1 MGLRL
6 YRLLVRLTPRGF
18 RDEYGEEMCRVAE
31 ERWLEENARGGRGA
45 SALFWFRQSLALV
58 GATARLRRHQY
69 DSTGGMTMDGFVR
82 DLRHA
87 VRGLARRPGFTT
99 VTVLTLGLG
108 IGASTAIFSAVNAV
122 LLRPLPY
129 TDAERV
135 AVVFQTDVATGERG
149 NGVSAANV
157 RDFRDA
163 ATLFDEVAV
172 AEPWS
177 LDLRVDGRAESLRT
191 WAVSRGFFGAVGAE
205 AVLGRTFTESDYD
218 DGASAIV
225 MMGHGAWV
233 DRFGADPSVVGRG
246 LALEGETRTVVGVLS
261 EDFRFPDAR
270 EMWIPRPTQPWDEQG
285 RPADF
290 MTGVARIA
298 SGVSLAQAQ
307 AEADRVAS
315 SLRESYPRLNA
326 NLGLTLVPLRDHLLG
341 DVRPALTVIV
351 GAAAFLLLIACANV
365 AGLILARGSQRERDY
380 ALRGALGAGHA
391 RLIGHV
397 AAESVVLAAAGCV
410 VGIILTYGGVS
421 AIRALG
427 PDHLPRIDALR
438 VDGTVLAFAIAVTA
452 VAAVLSGLAPSL
464 RLSRPDLRSALG
476 DGSRGGTGGGTSG
489 RAQTRARS
497 RLVVSQVAAAV
508 VLLVGAGLL
517 IRSFGALLDQELG
530 FDPTGRLALQV
541 FAYDY
546 GPGELQGFL
555 DDAVVRLEALPGVT
569 GVALTSDLPG
579 ATDGAI
585 AKIDIVV
592 PFTIADRAAP
602 PPGQEPQAAVSQVST
617 EYFDVLGMDIVAGR
631 GFEATDNPDGTQVI
645 IVNEALARR
654 HFGGADP
661 VGEGLVV
668 RFGDRSGPREI
679 VGVVGDTRPLGHAS
693 EPRPEVYFPLSQ
705 VETGSLTFVVR
716 ATVDAAALTL
726 PAMDAIWEANPSQS
740 IWGVA
745 PVEELVADWLKERR
759 FSLFLI
765 TTFSVIALALSA
777 IGLYGLVSFS
787 VDRRL
792 GELGIRRA
800 LGGQATDLVS
810 MILGEGAKLA
820 LTGLAIGLAAAL
832 GLTRF
837 IQGMLFGV
845 SPTDPLTFGLLGGLV
860 LTIAAAATLLPALRA
875 MRVDPV
881 EALRTE

>member
-1 MGLRL
+1 
-6 YRLLVRLTPRGF
+6 
-18 RDEYGEEMCRVAE
+18 
-31 ERWLEENARGGRGA
+31 
-45 SALFWFRQSLALV
+45 
-58 GATARLRRHQY
+58 
-69 DSTGGMTMDGFVR
+69 MTMDGFVR

-108 IGASTAIFSAVNAV
+108 IGASTTIFSAVHAV

-129 TDAERV
+129 TGAERV
-135 AVVFQTDVATGERG
+135 AVVFQTDVRTGERG
-149 NGVSAANV
+149 NGVSAANI

-177 LDLRVDGRAESLRT
+177 VDLRVNGRAESLRT
-191 WAVSRGFFGAVGAE
+191 WSVGRGFFDAVGAE
-205 AVLGRTFTESDYD
+205 VVLGRTFTESDYD
-218 DGASAIV
+218 DGANAIV
-225 MMGHGAWV
+225 VMGHGAWV
-233 DRFGADPSVVGRG
+233 DRFGSDPSVIGRP
-246 LALEGETRTVVGVLS
+246 LAFEGESRTVVGVLS
-261 EDFRFPDAR
+261 EDFRFPDAA
-270 EMWIPRPTQPWDEQG
+270 EMWIPRPTQPRDEQG

-290 MTGVARIA
+290 MTGVARVA
-298 SGVSLAQAQ
+298 SGVSFAQAQ

-341 DVRPALTVIV
+341 DARPALTVIV

-365 AGLILARGSQRERDY
+365 AGLILARGFQRERDY
-380 ALRGALGAGHA
+380 ALRGALGAGHT

-397 AAESVVLAAAGCV
+397 AAESIVLAAAGCV
-410 VGIILTYGGVS
+410 VGIILTHGGVS

-438 VDGTVLAFAIAVTA
+438 VDGAVLAFAILVAA

-476 DGSRGGTGGGTSG
+476 DGSRGGTGGQ
-489 RAQTRARS
+489 AQTRTRA

-517 IRSFGALLDQELG
+517 IRSFGVLLDQELG

-546 GPGELQGFL
+546 GPGERQGFL

-569 GVALTSDLPG
+569 GVALTSNLPG

-585 AKIDIVV
+585 ERIDVTV

-602 PPGQEPQAAVSQVST
+602 PPGQEPQTAVSQVSP
-617 EYFDVLGMDIVAGR
+617 EYFEVLGMDIVAGR
-631 GFEATDNPDGTQVI
+631 GFEATDNADGTQVI
-645 IVNEALARR
+645 VVNEALARR
-654 HFGGADP
+654 HFGDADP

-668 RFGDRSGPREI
+668 RFGSLRDASEEDDRATRSGPREI

-693 EPRPEVYFPLSQ
+693 EPRPEVYFPISQ
-705 VETGSLTFVVR
+705 VETGSVTFVVR
-716 ATVDAAALTL
+716 ATVHAAALTL
-726 PAMDAIWEANPSQS
+726 PAMEAIWEANPSQS
-740 IWGVA
+740 IWGAA

-759 FSLFLI
+759 FSLLLI
-765 TTFSVIALALSA
+765 TTFSVIALTLSA

-787 VDRRL
+787 VERRL

-800 LGGQATDLVS
+800 LGGQARDLVS

-820 LTGLAIGLAAAL
+820 LTGVVIGLAAAF

-845 SPTDPLTFGLLGGLV
+845 SPTDPLTFVLLAGLV

-881 EALRTE
+881 EALRAE

>member
-1 MGLRL
+1 
-6 YRLLVRLTPRGF
+6 
-18 RDEYGEEMCRVAE
+18 
-31 ERWLEENARGGRGA
+31 
-45 SALFWFRQSLALV
+45 
-58 GATARLRRHQY
+58 
-69 DSTGGMTMDGFVR
+69 
-82 DLRHA
+82 
-87 VRGLARRPGFTT
+87 
-99 VTVLTLGLG
+99 
-108 IGASTAIFSAVNAV
+108 
-122 LLRPLPY
+122 
-129 TDAERV
+129 
-135 AVVFQTDVATGERG
+135 
-149 NGVSAANV
+149 
-157 RDFRDA
+157 
-163 ATLFDEVAV
+163 
-172 AEPWS
+172 
-177 LDLRVDGRAESLRT
+177 
-191 WAVSRGFFGAVGAE
+191 
-205 AVLGRTFTESDYD
+205 
-218 DGASAIV
+218 
-225 MMGHGAWV
+225 
-233 DRFGADPSVVGRG
+233 
-246 LALEGETRTVVGVLS
+246 
-261 EDFRFPDAR
+261 
-270 EMWIPRPTQPWDEQG
+270 
-285 RPADF
+285 
-290 MTGVARIA
+290 
-298 SGVSLAQAQ
+298 
-307 AEADRVAS
+307 
-315 SLRESYPRLNA
+315 
-326 NLGLTLVPLRDHLLG
+326 
-341 DVRPALTVIV
+341 
-351 GAAAFLLLIACANV
+351 
-365 AGLILARGSQRERDY
+365 
-380 ALRGALGAGHA
+380 
-391 RLIGHV
+391 
-397 AAESVVLAAAGCV
+397 
-410 VGIILTYGGVS
+410 VS

-489 RAQTRARS
+489 RAHTRARS

-517 IRSFGALLDQELG
+517 IRSFGVLLDQELG

-546 GPGELQGFL
+546 EPGELQGFL

-579 ATDGAI
+579 ATDGTI

-602 PPGQEPQAAVSQVST
+602 PPGQEPQASVSQVSAG
-617 EYFDVLGMDIVAGR
+617 YFDVLGMDIVAGR
-631 GFEATDNPDGTQVI
+631 GFEATDNADGTQVI

-654 HFGGADP
+654 HFGDADP

-668 RFGDRSGPREI
+668 RFGSRSGPREI

-693 EPRPEVYFPLSQ
+693 EPRPEVYFPTSQ
-705 VETGSLTFVVR
+705 VETGSVTFVVR
-716 ATVDAAALTL
+716 TTVDAAALTL
-726 PAMDAIWEANPSQS
+726 PAMEAIWEANPSQS
-740 IWGVA
+740 IWGAA

-800 LGGQATDLVS
+800 LGGQARDLVS

-820 LTGLAIGLAAAL
+820 LTGLAIGLALAL

-845 SPTDPLTFGLLGGLV
+845 SPTDPLTFVLLAGLV
-860 LTIAAAATLLPALRA
+860 LSIAAAATLIPALRA

>member
-1 MGLRL
+1 MGRRL
-6 YRLLVRLTPRGF
+6 YRLLVRFTPRGF

-31 ERWLEENARGGRGA
+31 ERWLEENARGGPGA
-45 SALFWFRQSLALV
+45 SALFWLRQSLALV

-69 DSTGGMTMDGFVR
+69 DSTGGMTMDGFAR

-108 IGASTAIFSAVNAV
+108 IGASTAIFSAVHAV

-129 TDAERV
+129 TGSERV

-149 NGVSAANV
+149 NGVSAANI

-191 WAVSRGFFGAVGAE
+191 WAVSRGFFDAVGAE

-218 DGASAIV
+218 DGSSAIV

-233 DRFGADPSVVGRG
+233 DRFGADPSVVGRA
-246 LALEGETRTVVGVLS
+246 LELEGEARTVVGVLS
-261 EDFRFPDAR
+261 EDFRFPDAA

-365 AGLILARGSQRERDY
+365 AGLILARGTQRERDY

-397 AAESVVLAAAGCV
+397 AAESIVLAAAGCV

-421 AIRALG
+421 AIHALG

-438 VDGTVLAFAIAVTA
+438 VDGTVLAFAIVVTA

-476 DGSRGGTGGGTSG
+476 DGSRGGTSG
-489 RAQTRARS
+489 RAHTRARS

-654 HFGGADP
+654 HFGDADP

-705 VETGSLTFVVR
+705 VGTGSVTFVVR
-716 ATVDAAALTL
+716 ATVNAAALTL
-726 PAMDAIWEANPSQS
+726 PAMETIWEANPSQA
-740 IWGVA
+740 IWGAA

-759 FSLFLI
+759 FSLLLI

-800 LGGQATDLVS
+800 LGGQARDLVS

-845 SPTDPLTFGLLGGLV
+845 SPTDPLTFVLLAGLV

-881 EALRTE
+881 EALRAE